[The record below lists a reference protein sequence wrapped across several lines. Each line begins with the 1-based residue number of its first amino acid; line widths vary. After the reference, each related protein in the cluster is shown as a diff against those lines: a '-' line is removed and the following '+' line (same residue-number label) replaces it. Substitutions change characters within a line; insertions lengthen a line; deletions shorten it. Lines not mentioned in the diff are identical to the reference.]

1 MNIRT
6 WSNFSKRINST
17 RQPAAADGRQISC
30 YLKEET
36 SIRNP
41 SFILADPMP
50 AITYVQAFGNY
61 YFVDDIINLDAN
73 RAEVACSLDVLATYR
88 ASILGYTAFVERSAS
103 NYDVM
108 LRDPL
113 LSAQQ
118 NYSVD
123 DVTTTDISDIFN
135 QTGLYAATVLTK
147 TRGLVIYLSNSL
159 GVYKG
164 ILDSGCYDA
173 SDIAEWITSKVAASF
188 DADVYIGSVKWMP
201 LNLANHG
208 LSIDLSA
215 NPPQFVIGPLG
226 VKPGFIPGGS
236 VVKWIYPESN
246 IGTVK
251 KLTLPSTNIYND
263 FRDGDPRF
271 VQYSLTLPGVGT
283 VQLDSAFVGS
293 CIHNSRDLYA
303 GIYMDISTGQ
313 ITYIIETFIGG
324 SYVKFCEFKGSC
336 AVDVPIGKSRAN
348 PIETATTFI
357 GGTSAAVSGLLGGG
371 GSGGSIAGAAGTSLI
386 TGLQTIDAAI
396 SPQTSILGG
405 GGNRSDLWA
414 HANNIYLNR
423 KIFGQ
428 KQFALGVAGRPLMQN
443 VQLSTLSGF
452 CQCGNA
458 SVPVN
463 ARDAERAEINSYLNS
478 GFYIE

>member
-1 MNIRT
+1 MNIRV
-6 WSNFSKRINST
+6 WSSFTKRQNST
-17 RQPAAADGRQISC
+17 LQPGTTGSTQISC
-30 YLKEET
+30 VLKEET

-50 AITYVQAFGNY
+50 SITYVQAFGNY
-61 YFVDDIINLDAN
+61 YFVTDIINIDAH
-73 RAEVACSLDVLATYR
+73 RAEVACSLDVLATYKS
-88 ASILGYTAFVERSAS
+88 SILNYTAFVERSAS

-118 NYSVD
+118 NYSID
-123 DVTTTDISDIFN
+123 DVTTTSVSDIFD

-173 SDIAEWITSKVAASF
+173 SDISSWITSKISAAF
-188 DADVYIGSVKWMP
+188 DIDVYIGSVKWMP

-208 LSIDLSA
+208 LSVNLSA
-215 NPPQFVIGPLG
+215 NPPEFVIGPLG
-226 VKPGFIPGGS
+226 VKSGFIPAGS
-236 VVKWIYPESN
+236 TVKWIYPESN

-251 KLTLPSTNIYND
+251 KLSLPSTNLFND

-271 VQYSLTLPGVGT
+271 VQYSLTLPGIGT

-293 CIHNSRDLYA
+293 CIHNSRDIYA

-336 AVDVPIGKSRAN
+336 AVDVPIGKSRGN
-348 PIETATTFI
+348 VLETVAAFV
-357 GGTSAAVSGLLGGG
+357 GGTSSAASNLAGGG
-371 GSGGSIAGAAGTSLI
+371 GSPGSVISGVGQSI
-386 TGLQTIDAAI
+386 MTGINVIDAAYC
-396 SPQTSILGG
+396 PQTSILGG
-405 GGNRSDLWA
+405 SGNRSDLWA

-428 KQFALGVAGRPLMQN
+428 KQFATTVGGRPLMQN

-463 ARDAERAEINSYLNS
+463 ARDADRAEINAYLNS

>member
-1 MNIRT
+1 MNIRV
-6 WSNFSKRINST
+6 WSSFTKRQNST
-17 RQPAAADGRQISC
+17 LQPGTTGSTQISC
-30 YLKEET
+30 VLKEET

-50 AITYVQAFGNY
+50 SITYVQAFGNY
-61 YFVDDIINLDAN
+61 YFVTDIINIDAH
-73 RAEVACSLDVLATYR
+73 RAEVACSLDVLATYKS
-88 ASILGYTAFVERSAS
+88 SILNYTAFVERSAS

-108 LRDPL
+108 LIDPL
-113 LSAQQ
+113 LSGQQ
-118 NYSVD
+118 NYIVD
-123 DVTTTDISDIFN
+123 DVTTTSVSDIFD

-147 TRGLVIYLSNSL
+147 TRGLVIYLSNTL

-164 ILDSGCYDA
+164 ILDSGCYSS
-173 SDIAEWITSKVAASF
+173 SDISEWITSKIAAAY

-201 LNLANHG
+201 LNLASHG
-208 LSIDLSA
+208 ISVNLSA
-215 NPPQFVIGPLG
+215 NPPEFVIGPLG
-226 VKPGFIPGGS
+226 VKSGFIPSGA

-251 KLTLPSTNIYND
+251 KLTLPSTNLFND

-271 VQYSLTLPGVGT
+271 VQYSLTLPGIGT
-283 VQLDSAFVGS
+283 VQLDPAFVGS
-293 CIHNSRDLYA
+293 CIHNSRDIYA

-313 ITYIIETFIGG
+313 VTYIIETLIGG
-324 SYVKFCEFKGSC
+324 YYVKFCEFKGSC
-336 AVDVPIGKSRAN
+336 AVDVPIGKSRGN
-348 PIETATTFI
+348 VIETVTTYI
-357 GGTSAAVSGLLGGG
+357 GGIGAAVSNLAGGG
-371 GSGGSIAGAAGTSLI
+371 GNPGSIAQG
-386 TGLQTIDAAI
+386 I
-396 SPQTSILGG
+396 SQSGVATLSAYKSAVCPQTSILGG
-405 GGNRSDLWA
+405 SGNRSDLWA

-428 KQFALGVAGRPLMQN
+428 KQFPTAIAGRPLCQN
-443 VQLSTLSGF
+443 VQLSSLSGF

-463 ARDAERAEINSYLNS
+463 ARDADRAEINAYLNS